1 MKTTLTNFMQLALLT
16 LAIGLAIP
24 AFAQNPGPPPAVN
37 TAASVAGTSWAGP
50 DTMGRHYVY
59 EFLADGSLHYTYENG
74 SFTDGTWKQDGD
86 SIYMS
91 LNKKFSE
98 RLGKITGTHME
109 GNAWNVNGL
118 KWTWA
123 ADKK

>member
-1 MKTTLTNFMQLALLT
+1 MISPRSYFMRLVLLA

-24 AFAQNPGPPPAVN
+24 VLAQNPNPPSAN
-37 TAASVAGTSWAGP
+37 NAADSVAGTSWAGP

-59 EFLADGSLHYTYENG
+59 EFLADGTLHYTYENG
-74 SFTDGTWKQDGD
+74 SMTDGIWKQSGN

-91 LNKKFSE
+91 MNNRFSE
-98 RLGKITGTHME
+98 RLGTITGMHME
-109 GNAWNVNGL
+109 GIAWNVNGL

-123 ADKK
+123 AEKK